1 MIPKIVL
8 FWKLAFRLWIMGS
21 LSACPFFWKGTNI
34 KLNFKAHWYGA
45 TVDGNWKLIEVL
57 SLSYCVRCYHF
68 SRLAFHTHSVWLFRP
83 TSTAMYYHFCI
94 QVFYTAYHDMAAS
107 ELKMEKHPLAKRHE
121 TFVSGF
127 CLTRRLRP
135 YPFFGRTSQNKKTNK
150 GESWI
155 IYKPRRIEK
164 RVQYIHIWEEKPRP
178 TFPDL
183 DAASSSLFIFSFLFM
198 ANWVTLAGFVL
209 QQRPFVIITPPL
221 SVIYLQSCSDD
232 GSNNLAFFPQVVF
245 SWK

>member
-1 MIPKIVL
+1 MYGCFVL
-8 FWKLAFRLWIMGS
+8 PVQQCTTTFVFKFFIQHIMTWQPVSWRWKNILWQ
-21 LSACPFFWKGTNI
+21 KG
-34 KLNFKAHWYGA
+34 
-45 TVDGNWKLIEVL
+45 
-57 SLSYCVRCYHF
+57 
-68 SRLAFHTHSVWLFRP
+68 
-83 TSTAMYYHFCI
+83 
-94 QVFYTAYHDMAAS
+94 
-107 ELKMEKHPLAKRHE
+107 HE